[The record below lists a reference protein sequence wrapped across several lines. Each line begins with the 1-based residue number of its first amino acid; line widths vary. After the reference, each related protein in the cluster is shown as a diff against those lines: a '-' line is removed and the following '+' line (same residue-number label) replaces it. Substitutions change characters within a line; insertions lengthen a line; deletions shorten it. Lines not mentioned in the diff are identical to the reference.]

1 MKPRSLKAGATI
13 QFVTPASHLTEDK
26 FVFVTGLL
34 QDAGYR
40 VKVAPHAL
48 DADGYLAGSDID
60 RANDLQAAFD
70 DPETDAVLCT
80 RGGYGCSRLLPLLDL
95 ERIAKSGKMFLG
107 FSDITTLHLAL
118 NRLGMPTVHSP
129 MALTLHYPRQ
139 PWVYESFLNVLRG
152 DDPIPHSAPVG
163 VPLVGGVA
171 EGETIGGCLCLLC
184 DSIGTPWGLQ
194 TDGRLLIIE
203 DVDEN
208 PHRIDAMLTHL
219 VNSGLAAKVAG
230 FVIGEMTRTDERADK
245 DIGAKP
251 WREIVK
257 DRLAPIGKPLIIDF
271 PFGHAKN
278 MLSLPLGVRARLD
291 ADTGR
296 LHYVESLCQ

>member
-1 MKPRSLKAGATI
+1 MKPRSLRPGATI
-13 QFVTPASHLTEDK
+13 QFVTPASPLTEDK
-26 FVFVTGLL
+26 FTFITGML

-48 DADGYLAGSDID
+48 ESDGYLAGTDQD
-60 RANDLQAAFD
+60 RAADLQAAFN
-70 DPETDAVLCT
+70 DPGTDAVLCT

-95 ERIAKSGKMFLG
+95 DRIANSGKMFLG

-139 PWVYESFLNVLRG
+139 PWVYESFLSALRG
-152 DDPIPHSAPVG
+152 DDPIPESAPVG
-163 VPLVGGVA
+163 VTVVGGVA
-171 EGETIGGCLCLLC
+171 EGETIGGCLCLLA
-184 DSIGTPWGLQ
+184 DSIGTPWGLK
-194 TDGRLLIIE
+194 TEGKVLIIE

-219 VNSGLAAKVAG
+219 LNSGLAVQASG

-257 DRLAPIGKPLIIDF
+257 DRLGPLGKPMIIDF
-271 PFGHAKN
+271 PIGHAKN

-291 ADTGR
+291 ADAGR